1 MNSIYSLVILSFLQ
15 CYLLIEK
22 SCAERIN
29 VTATVGE
36 NVTLRVPERRI
47 IQIIDVTWVT
57 RGWYHFVTTAPG
69 GNVVIRDAH
78 YKGRLRCSNDAS
90 LTITNVTLEDQ
101 GRYTASILLS
111 DGDTYGQI
119 YHIRMLDGSRGQTIP
134 VVVPMPLLIVPVIVV
149 MMMTVMMMIVLSKRL
164 IGQSTKNPSSGRFP
178 FIQRLTNQLSVSHKL
193 WTLGDMRG
201 AGGSKIRLFH
211 NYDLPSTCN

>member
-119 YHIRMLDGSRGQTIP
+119 YHIRMLDKKSFLWEVPIYPKVNKSAVSFTQTLDSWRHEGSWREQDT
-134 VVVPMPLLIVPVIVV
+134 
-149 MMMTVMMMIVLSKRL
+149 S
-164 IGQSTKNPSSGRFP
+164 FP
-178 FIQRLTNQLSVSHKL
+178 QL
-193 WTLGDMRG
+193 
-201 AGGSKIRLFH
+201 
-211 NYDLPSTCN
+211 